1 GDSQDER
8 EAHRRQPDAERD
20 ARAMQNHRQHVAA
33 LVVAS
38 QKIARAAAVEPGGW
52 AESLVE
58 IEPGGIER
66 VLRRYPGRGERGAD
80 ASERHQRR
88 GDGDRGPAEAPGE
101 IVLAATPPGEDKD
114 QSTPVNRASAR
125 STVRC

>member
-1 GDSQDER
+1 
-8 EAHRRQPDAERD
+8 
-20 ARAMQNHRQHVAA
+20 MQNHRQHVAA

-38 QKIARAAAVEPGGW
+38 QKIARAAAVEPGGR
-52 AESLVE
+52 AEGLVE

-101 IVLAATPPGEDKD
+101 IVLAQTQPGEAKD
-114 QSTPVNRASAR
+114 QSALVKRASGRSSAR
-125 STVRC
+125 CTVETLFFMAQGRSWWCSGT